1 MSREKRSY
9 RKRHKGGHN
18 MHITVQAD
26 PYYEDLFAKTMKKY
40 KLKYTML
47 ETVKKEFRF
56 EDARFYQ
63 DFHVYEVEDL
73 PESEWEVVKRFD
85 HKDRIA
91 FSFLP
96 DNSDNEARLN
106 NCHCDLCNSSR
117 YRVFTYLLRHKETG
131 KYMQV
136 GSNCID
142 KIFPHFP
149 QFDNYCQFL
158 TIKDSFEEDRENLQ
172 PTAASSLPAKDVLT
186 KAVAL
191 FKYFDNDYKRVKEVF
206 DPLQHYKFLS
216 DKDYQAAD
224 PIAEKI
230 MQYIINFA
238 GNNDYINNL
247 KGIAESNFVTIRN
260 CRLWASAVTLI
271 KNLNRSEE
279 YNSIA
284 LQEGKQ
290 VLNIVKH
297 IKTTVRENY
306 QYTVTKMHLL
316 TDNNNYVVLN
326 ISDSDLEEN
335 ILNLLDTG
343 NTAQVQVTCKG
354 SSVFNDI
361 VYNYCQRAKLL
372 NKPEKIQPETV
383 SHNAAYAGLDQFWQA
398 VNS

>member
-1 MSREKRSY
+1 MY
-9 RKRHKGGHN
+9 IN
-18 MHITVQAD
+18 VQAD
-26 PYYEDLFAKTMKKY
+26 PHYEDLFAKTMKKY
-40 KLKYTML
+40 KLKYTL
-47 ETVKKEFRF
+47 IETVKKEFRF
-56 EDARFYQ
+56 EDAKFYQ
-63 DFHVYEVEDL
+63 DFNIYEVEDL
-73 PESEWEVVKRFD
+73 PESKWEVVKRFD

-96 DNSDNEARLN
+96 DSSNDTEARLN
-106 NCHCDLCNSSR
+106 NCHCDLCNSNR

-158 TIKDSFEEDRENLQ
+158 TIKDSFEDRENLQ
-172 PTAASSLPAKDVLT
+172 PTAASSLPAKDVLI
-186 KAVAL
+186 KAIAL
-191 FKYFDNDYKRVKEVF
+191 FNHFDKDYKRLKEVF
-206 DPLQHYKFLS
+206 DPLSHYKCLS
-216 DKDYQAAD
+216 DKDCQKAD
-224 PIAEKI
+224 PIADQI
-230 MQYIINFA
+230 IQYIKNFA

-271 KNLNRSEE
+271 KNLNKSEE

-297 IKTTVRENY
+297 LKTTVRENY

-316 TDNNNYVVLN
+316 TDNNNYIVLN
-326 ISDSDLEEN
+326 ISDSDISEGIETL
-335 ILNLLDTG
+335 LNNG

-372 NKPEKIQPETV
+372 NKPEKIQPEPV
-383 SHNAAYAGLDQFWQA
+383 SHNAAAGLDLFWQA